1 LPCATLRR
9 DRQSG
14 NRLAA
19 SAVRALSEWASS
31 EATVATEKQQTAAE
45 GIPPEPSPET
55 PGKPGAELVHKPMHR
70 YASIYAA
77 AAAGIIVTL
86 ISIVLARD
94 FAIEFGASAF
104 FIGYVLMILLRL
116 HHLTPKFLRLHADE
130 SDTPGSVI
138 LAVAIGTI
146 VVASASLFVL
156 LNSKSPDR
164 LHMTLGILAVVLGWL
179 CVHTMLAFHYAYE
192 YYGTD
197 TTSPPGKDGH
207 RPHIGGLDFPGSQ
220 QPDALSFLYF
230 SFVVAMTAQVSDVT
244 VTSNAMRRI
253 VLFHGIL
260 SFFFN
265 TVILA
270 IAVNIVVSL
279 GH

>member
-1 LPCATLRR
+1 MATTGK
-9 DRQSG
+9 QQ
-14 NRLAA
+14 A
-19 SAVRALSEWASS
+19 SAEGAAPQPPV
-31 EATVATEKQQTAAE
+31 EAPGQPTL
-45 GIPPEPSPET
+45 PPDY
-55 PGKPGAELVHKPMHR
+55 KPMHR

-77 AAAGIIVTL
+77 AVAGIIVAL
-86 ISIVLARD
+86 LSALLARN

-104 FIGYVLMILLRL
+104 FLAYLLMILWRLR
-116 HHLTPKFLRLHADE
+116 HLTPKYLRIHADD
-130 SDTPGSVI
+130 SDTPGYII
-138 LAVAIGTI
+138 LVVALGTI
-146 VVASASLFVL
+146 GVAAASLFVL
-156 LNSKSPDR
+156 LNSGNAPDR
-164 LHMTLGILAVVLGWL
+164 LRMACGIVSVVLGWL
-179 CVHTMLAFHYAYE
+179 CIHTMLAFHYAYE

-207 RPHIGGLDFPGSQ
+207 RPHVGGLDFPGSE

-244 VTSNAMRRI
+244 VTSNSMRRI
-253 VLFHGIL
+253 VLLHGIL

-270 IAVNIVVSL
+270 IAVNVIVSL

>member
-1 LPCATLRR
+1 
-9 DRQSG
+9 
-14 NRLAA
+14 
-19 SAVRALSEWASS
+19 
-31 EATVATEKQQTAAE
+31 VAKTEKQQEPAEDAASQ
-45 GIPPEPSPET
+45 PVTET
-55 PGKPGAELVHKPMHR
+55 SEQPGAGPLPKPMHR
-70 YASIYAA
+70 YGSIYVATV
-77 AAAGIIVTL
+77 AGVIVTL
-86 ISIVLARD
+86 FSVVLARD

-104 FIGYVLMILLRL
+104 FIGYVLMILFRL

-138 LAVAIGTI
+138 LVVAIGTI

-156 LNSKSPDR
+156 LNSKAPDR
-164 LHMTLGILAVVLGWL
+164 LHMTLGIIAVVLGWV

-207 RPHIGGLDFPGSQ
+207 RPHVGGLDFPGSQ

-244 VTSNAMRRI
+244 VTSNSMRRI